1 VRNGP
6 VPGEIRNCLSFP
18 AADQRVPHISLVFCE
33 MWDTTNL
40 NFVLSVA
47 ECLQVSR
54 RGISPVRRHPMT
66 QARAIMVLG
75 TSSHVGKSLLTAAL
89 CRIFAQQGYRVA
101 PFKSQNMSLNSAATI
116 EGLEIGRAQA
126 LQAEAA
132 GIAPSVHMNPVL
144 IKPSGDC
151 SSQVVVRGKIW
162 GQISAADYH
171 QRRVEELMPIV
182 RESYQTL
189 ASAFEVIILEG
200 AGSPAE
206 INLKQHDIA
215 NMRMAELADA
225 QCLLVGDIDRGG
237 VFASLLGTVEL
248 LDPLERDR
256 IRGFC
261 INKFRG
267 DLTLLR
273 PGLRMM
279 EERLGK
285 PCLGVIPYLPALAL
299 EEEDSVGLPA
309 IARGGWPSS
318 EPGSE
323 RPLRIAVIALPSFS
337 NFTDFDSLRAEPSVD
352 LLFCRAADLLA
363 NADVVILPG
372 SKQTMADLEWMR
384 AQSIDRA
391 VQLHPGLVVGICG
404 GMQMLGQ
411 EIADPG
417 GIEQQGRIAGLGL
430 LPIRTT
436 MQDRKV
442 TRLATGVIEGSLL
455 FSRPLAEK
463 HIAGYEIH
471 VGQTLYLDQAKPFA
485 TLASGEPDGCVS
497 ADRRILGTYLHGIFD
512 EDCFRHQFVT
522 AARAF
527 HRLAP
532 PSSLN
537 PWKLQRQESLDRL
550 AREVSESLDIERI
563 FSWVG
568 LK

>member
-1 VRNGP
+1 
-6 VPGEIRNCLSFP
+6 
-18 AADQRVPHISLVFCE
+18 
-33 MWDTTNL
+33 M
-40 NFVLSVA
+40 
-47 ECLQVSR
+47 
-54 RGISPVRRHPMT
+54 PMN
-66 QARAIMVLG
+66 QARAVMVLG

-89 CRIFAQQGYRVA
+89 CRIFAQQGYSVA
-101 PFKSQNMSLNSAATI
+101 PFKSQNMSLNSAATV

-132 GIAPSVHMNPVL
+132 GIAPSVHMNPIL

-151 SSQVVVRGKIW
+151 SSQVMARGKIW

-171 QRRVEELMPIV
+171 QRRVEELMPLV
-182 RESYQTL
+182 RESYQML
-189 ASAFEVIILEG
+189 ASAFQVVILEG

-215 NMRMAELADA
+215 NMRMAEMADA

-248 LDPLERDR
+248 LDPNERDR
-256 IRGFC
+256 IAGFC

-267 DLTLLR
+267 DLSLLE

-285 PCLGVIPYLPALAL
+285 PCLGVVPYLPALAL

-309 IARGGWPSS
+309 IARAGWPTR
-318 EPGSE
+318 EPAPD
-323 RPLRIAVIALPSFS
+323 RPLRIAVVALPSFS
-337 NFTDFDSLRAEPSVD
+337 NFTDFDSLRAEPAVD
-352 LLFCRAADLLA
+352 LLFCRSAGLLA

-372 SKQTMADLEWMR
+372 SKQTMSDLDWMR
-384 AQSIDRA
+384 VQGIDRA
-391 VQLHPGLVVGICG
+391 VQMHSGLVVGICG

-417 GIEQQGRIAGLGL
+417 GIEQQGEMPGLGL

-436 MQDRKV
+436 MQHWKV
-442 TRLATGVIEGSLL
+442 TRLCTGAIAGSSL
-455 FSRPLAEK
+455 FREPLPENR
-463 HIAGYEIH
+463 IAGYEIH
-471 VGQTLYLDQAKPFA
+471 VGKTHYLDHAEPFA
-485 TLASGEPDGCVS
+485 LLASGEPDGCVS

-512 EDCFRHQFVT
+512 EDRFRHQFVT

-527 HRLAP
+527 HRLDT
-532 PSSLN
+532 PSVLN
-537 PWKLQRQESLDRL
+537 PWNLQRQESLDRL
-550 AREVSESLDIERI
+550 ARQVSTSLDMHRI

-568 LK
+568 LSYHDQG